1 MFRSHLSWGSLKS
14 RGVAQKALRWNVLFF
29 FDAHGVLFT
38 LSLLSA
44 PFIKGTYY
52 KINCPHVWSKPWR
65 PYLIVHCVKYCF
77 TIFEPRQTKT
87 NQLFSYAFSS
97 WHMSRNV
104 RLGKFS
110 LFFPMWG
117 KVFPNLLGAK
127 KNWMFMVMREV
138 GEWARILER
147 FVTLM
152 TPFADDNSINSNLC
166 APHTKIQHQKQN

>member
-1 MFRSHLSWGSLKS
+1 MIDVSIEAQIAKLLISSSCAETSEHEDKRFQSFCISSKTWGPYLMVHCIKY
-14 RGVAQKALRWNVLFF
+14 VL
-29 FDAHGVLFT
+29 L
-38 LSLLSA
+38 LLSH
-44 PFIKGTYY
+44 I
-52 KINCPHVWSKPWR
+52 R
-65 PYLIVHCVKYCF
+65 
-77 TIFEPRQTKT
+77 TKT
-87 NQLFSYAFSS
+87 NQDQSFSHAFSS

-104 RLGKFS
+104 RMGKFS
-110 LFFPMWG
+110 LFFQMWG
-117 KVFPNLLGAK
+117 NVFPNLLGAK